1 MPSLDSSP
9 LAAAPHNLTPKLSPG
24 EETIMQY
31 LKKMDS
37 KIDKIGEEI
46 KTLKEEIGTGMKGKG
61 KKSEQENFH
70 VPPKIRTAVHDAYK
84 QLVEEDDYAAW
95 QTKLGDNKLKVSSE
109 VNKAT
114 TQAVKQFVKGL
125 YHDVQDGILQTA
137 VARYFESVAQKE
149 HKEKTGKIEQHKAKM
164 LHYSRRKRKLQ
175 WRMAMVEKKTGW
187 DEAKKRRISN
197 ALELCYMSSEEENNS
212 DDETFLKT
220 KPLSWRSEEYTKIL
234 EELDTKYERSMSNR
248 SKRQML
254 KRVKGD
260 MPSVRPKPIVK
271 KEHEWVF
278 AQ

>member
-1 MPSLDSSP
+1 M
-9 LAAAPHNLTPKLSPG
+9 
-24 EETIMQY
+24 
-31 LKKMDS
+31 
-37 KIDKIGEEI
+37 
-46 KTLKEEIGTGMKGKG
+46 
-61 KKSEQENFH
+61 
-70 VPPKIRTAVHDAYK
+70 
-84 QLVEEDDYAAW
+84 
-95 QTKLGDNKLKVSSE
+95 
-109 VNKAT
+109 
-114 TQAVKQFVKGL
+114 VK
-125 YHDVQDGILQTA
+125 
-137 VARYFESVAQKE
+137 
-149 HKEKTGKIEQHKAKM
+149 
-164 LHYSRRKRKLQ
+164 
-175 WRMAMVEKKTGW
+175 KKTGW